1 MLLAVFWTRRAVAA
15 EFLLYLG
22 GYLAYLLTRGLAH
35 EDTRAVGISNG
46 QAIASFQDNL
56 RILWEPG
63 WQAWAIDHVYPLVVF
78 LNWAYLITYWPVV
91 LLLAVALFV
100 TDRSRYYRYRL
111 VVLFNLIAALVVFM
125 LFPAA
130 SPFAIPTIEVV
141 DTIQAF
147 GPRFYGTP
155 EMATYYN
162 ISAAM
167 PSLHFSWTVI
177 LGVYFV
183 STLRGWVKTLG
194 LLYPVVT
201 LFAILI
207 TGNHFIV
214 DAVAGGLLAGACFGL
229 VELLRRTV
237 WRPEERAR
245 GG

>member
-1 MLLAVFWTRRAVAA
+1 MALSAFWTRRSVAT
-15 EFLLYLG
+15 EFALYVC
-22 GYLAYLLTRGLAH
+22 GYLAYLFTRGLAH
-35 EDTRAVGISNG
+35 DDPRTVGISNG

-56 RILWEPG
+56 GILWEPG
-63 WQAWAIDHVYPLVVF
+63 WQSWAIEHIYPLVVF
-78 LNWAYLITYWPVV
+78 LNWAYLVTYWPVV
-91 LLLAVALFV
+91 LLLAVVLFV
-100 TDRSRYYRYRL
+100 RDRGRYYRYRL
-111 VVLFNLIAALVVFM
+111 VVVFNLIAALVIFM

-155 EMATYYN
+155 EMAAYYN

-183 STLRGWVKTLG
+183 STLRGGAKALG
-194 LLYPVVT
+194 LLYPVLT
-201 LFAILI
+201 FFAIVI

-214 DAVAGGLLAGACFGL
+214 DAIAGGLLAAACFGL

-237 WRPEERAR
+237 WRPGERGR
-245 GG
+245 ES